1 MIIPKTPLFMLAFKR
16 QAHYINVTTTN
27 FSLKRGEM
35 FINELRVLICM
46 GIGNFQKAAISL
58 AAILTAFGCSSCQPK
73 KEEKSRYEGKT
84 RDELI
89 SMVTNPREAQECI
102 DALFKHNDFKE
113 KHREYF
119 IPAKNGATYQSLQ
132 KTVELGNGVCEDRA
146 MITAEMLIDNG
157 YAPEIMSVSF
167 ASGNGHAEFIYQE
180 NGNFGTAGTVFRKA
194 DTATKDD
201 LAAKIAAYFGTTATG
216 WVIHKLHP
224 AVFSYPSDGCIRH
237 DCFST
242 EGKSY
247 ASGQQLT
254 GTFSPQGTGFLH
266 QKTITSPNE
275 TQTEEIELT
284 YDFFNEKRTTRTQ
297 NSAMDQKNV
306 TTCLQ
311 RYANRLPFQ
320 QKEEEYTNNT
330 LNKTAN
336 VDLQYDN
343 KNRITLRK
351 EDCVYTSGANIY
363 AETFYTYGDTK
374 DWTVEDTHLSI
385 DGDKIFERRMK
396 TTKNP
401 DGSITVQ
408 YDNNYDGVWD

>member
-1 MIIPKTPLFMLAFKR
+1 MLAFKR

-35 FINELRVLICM
+35 FINELEVILSMKM
-46 GIGNFQKAAISL
+46 GYFQKTLISL

-73 KEEKSRYEGKT
+73 KEEKSKYEGKT
-84 RDELI
+84 RDELV

-132 KTVELGNGVCEDRA
+132 KTIELGNGVCEDRA

-167 ASGNGHAEFIYQE
+167 ASGNGHAEFIFQE

-194 DTATKDD
+194 ETATKDD
-201 LAAKIAAYFGTTATG
+201 LAAKIATYFGTTATG
-216 WVIHKLHP
+216 WVIYKLHP
-224 AVFSYPSDGCIRH
+224 SVFSYPSDGYIRH

-247 ASGQQLT
+247 AGQQLT
-254 GTFSPQGTGFLH
+254 GTFTPQGTGFFY
-266 QKTITSPNE
+266 QKTITSSSE
-275 TQTEEIELT
+275 IQSEEIELT
-284 YDFFNEKRTTRTQ
+284 YDFFNEKRTFQIQ
-297 NSAMDQKNV
+297 NSAMNQKNI

-311 RYANRLPFQ
+311 RHANRLPFQ
-320 QKEEEYTNNT
+320 QKEEEYKNNT
-330 LNKTAN
+330 LNKTTN
-336 VDLQYDN
+336 SELQYDN
-343 KNRITLRK
+343 KNRIILRK
-351 EDCVYTSGANIY
+351 EDCVYTSGAHTY
-363 AETFYTYGDTK
+363 SEAFYTYGDTN
-374 DWTVEDTHLSI
+374 DWTVEDIYQSTN
-385 DGDKIFERRMK
+385 GDTIFERRIR
-396 TTKNP
+396 TTKNS